1 MAKQFF
7 VNSYGGGGGQKAPQ
21 PVHSLR
27 QTSSWQGGNN

>member
-7 VNSYGGGGGQKAPQ
+7 VNSYGGGGQKAPQ